1 MIRIGLRD
9 ARSHFGRFI
18 MSIVAIAL
26 GVSFV
31 VGSFCF
37 REMLNNQVSQMM
49 STNADHDV
57 YVRGSQE
64 KKKDSSAMSMGS
76 TKSYNDVDVDLAGT
90 IAKVDGVSSAR
101 VVHMLSGVV
110 LLDKHGDAVTT
121 MGSPTLA
128 IGMGKSS
135 PWRSAKF
142 TTGTWPKNG
151 DEIALHSFAAE
162 QSGLKVGDKTKIVY
176 PDGAHKVTVSGIFT
190 TDASQAGA
198 IIIAIDPVT
207 AKEKASKQSDD
218 PDKTS
223 LISVYGNKTT
233 PLDDNAQQQL
243 ASGVT
248 TVRGA
253 GDPLFADLAVRDA
266 IDAGKYQGPRLVAP
280 GTGITVPGGH
290 GAGLF
295 AQVANSPAEAAE
307 QVRDLYARGA
317 DVIKLF
323 VTGGVFDAAEVGE
336 PGVLRMPVEVAAAAC
351 KAAHDMG
358 LPVMAHVESTEG
370 VKAALEAGVDTIEH
384 GAPLTPEILE
394 LYRGAAGTQL
404 EGRAPSVT
412 CTISPA
418 LPFVLLDPEKTHSTD
433 TQKKNGDIVCS
444 GIIESARAALEA
456 GVKVGLGTDSSC
468 PFVTQYDMW
477 REVAYFA
484 KYVGVSNAF
493 ALHTA
498 TQVNAELLGL
508 GGDTGTIE
516 CGKAADILVTRKNPL
531 DDLCALREPTH
542 VMCRGDLVRKLK
554 VKRIPEV
561 DAELDAIMAMP
572 AEALAEELARDGV
585 V

>member
-1 MIRIGLRD
+1 MASAD
-9 ARSHFGRFI
+9 RSTLFI
-18 MSIVAIAL
+18 NATVLDGSKHMEPQPDMAVAVER
-26 GVSFV
+26 GVITWM
-31 VGSFCF
+31 GP
-37 REMLNNQVSQMM
+37 
-49 STNADHDV
+49 
-57 YVRGSQE
+57 
-64 KKKDSSAMSMGS
+64 SAVAQAPAGAE
-76 TKSYNDVDVDLAGT
+76 VIDLAGAYLMPGL
-90 IAKVDGVSSAR
+90 INMHVHLCGSGKPVSA
-101 VVHMLSGVV
+101 
-110 LLDKHGDAVTT
+110 GDAGALMKKLDNPVGRAIVRHILK
-121 MGSPTLA
+121 GS
-128 IGMGKSS
+128 
-135 PWRSAKF
+135 
-142 TTGTWPKNG
+142 
-151 DEIALHSFAAE
+151 
-162 QSGLKVGDKTKIVY
+162 
-176 PDGAHKVTVSGIFT
+176 
-190 TDASQAGA
+190 
-198 IIIAIDPVT
+198 
-207 AKEKASKQSDD
+207 
-218 PDKTS
+218 
-223 LISVYGNKTT
+223 
-233 PLDDNAQQQL
+233 AQQQL

-280 GTGITVPGGH
+280 GTGVTVPGGH

-323 VTGGVFDAAEVGE
+323 VTGGVFDATEV
-336 PGVLRMPVEVAAAAC
+336 
-351 KAAHDMG
+351 G

-384 GAPLTPEILE
+384 GAPMTPEILE

-484 KYVGVSNAF
+484 KYVGVGNAF

-508 GGDTGTIE
+508 GGETGTIE
-516 CGKAADILVTRKNPL
+516 CGKAADILVTRENPL

-585 V
+585 A

>member
-1 MIRIGLRD
+1 M
-9 ARSHFGRFI
+9 
-18 MSIVAIAL
+18 
-26 GVSFV
+26 
-31 VGSFCF
+31 
-37 REMLNNQVSQMM
+37 
-49 STNADHDV
+49 
-57 YVRGSQE
+57 
-64 KKKDSSAMSMGS
+64 
-76 TKSYNDVDVDLAGT
+76 
-90 IAKVDGVSSAR
+90 
-101 VVHMLSGVV
+101 
-110 LLDKHGDAVTT
+110 
-121 MGSPTLA
+121 
-128 IGMGKSS
+128 
-135 PWRSAKF
+135 
-142 TTGTWPKNG
+142 
-151 DEIALHSFAAE
+151 
-162 QSGLKVGDKTKIVY
+162 
-176 PDGAHKVTVSGIFT
+176 
-190 TDASQAGA
+190 
-198 IIIAIDPVT
+198 
-207 AKEKASKQSDD
+207 
-218 PDKTS
+218 
-223 LISVYGNKTT
+223 
-233 PLDDNAQQQL
+233 
-243 ASGVT
+243 
-248 TVRGA
+248 
-253 GDPLFADLAVRDA
+253 
-266 IDAGKYQGPRLVAP
+266 
-280 GTGITVPGGH
+280 
-290 GAGLF
+290 
-295 AQVANSPAEAAE
+295 
-307 QVRDLYARGA
+307 RDLYARGA

-323 VTGGVFDAAEVGE
+323 VTGGVFDATEVGE

-351 KAAHDMG
+351 KAAHEVG

-384 GAPLTPEILE
+384 GAPMTPEILE

-404 EGRAPSVT
+404 EDRAPSVT

-418 LPFVLLDPEKTHSTD
+418 LPFVLLDPKKTHSTD

-484 KYVGVSNAF
+484 KHVGVSNAF

-508 GGDTGTIE
+508 DGETGTIE

-585 V
+585 A

>member
-1 MIRIGLRD
+1 MFMLIVREELD
-9 ARSHFGRFI
+9 MASADRSTLFI
-18 MSIVAIAL
+18 NATVLDGSEHMEPQPDMAVVVERGVITWMGPSAVAQAPAGAEVI
-26 GVSFV
+26 
-31 VGSFCF
+31 
-37 REMLNNQVSQMM
+37 
-49 STNADHDV
+49 
-57 YVRGSQE
+57 
-64 KKKDSSAMSMGS
+64 
-76 TKSYNDVDVDLAGT
+76 DLAGAYLMPGL
-90 IAKVDGVSSAR
+90 INMHVHLCGSGKPVSA
-101 VVHMLSGVV
+101 
-110 LLDKHGDAVTT
+110 GDAGALMKKLDNPVGRAIVRHILK
-121 MGSPTLA
+121 GS
-128 IGMGKSS
+128 
-135 PWRSAKF
+135 
-142 TTGTWPKNG
+142 
-151 DEIALHSFAAE
+151 
-162 QSGLKVGDKTKIVY
+162 
-176 PDGAHKVTVSGIFT
+176 
-190 TDASQAGA
+190 
-198 IIIAIDPVT
+198 
-207 AKEKASKQSDD
+207 
-218 PDKTS
+218 
-223 LISVYGNKTT
+223 
-233 PLDDNAQQQL
+233 AQQQL

-253 GDPLFADLAVRDA
+253 GDPLLADLAVRDA

-280 GTGITVPGGH
+280 GTGVTVPGGH

-317 DVIKLF
+317 DV
-323 VTGGVFDAAEVGE
+323 
-336 PGVLRMPVEVAAAAC
+336 AAAAC

-358 LPVMAHVESTEG
+358 LPVMAHIESTEG

-456 GVKVGLGTDSSC
+456 GIKVGLGTDSSC

-508 GGDTGTIE
+508 GGETGTIE
-516 CGKAADILVTRKNPL
+516 CGKVADILVTRENPL
-531 DDLCALREPTH
+531 DDLCALREPMH

-561 DAELDAIMAMP
+561 DNELDTIMAMP

-585 V
+585 A

>member
-1 MIRIGLRD
+1 MFKLIVREELDMATADRPTL
-9 ARSHFGRFI
+9 FI
-18 MSIVAIAL
+18 NATVLDGSEHMEPQPDMAVA
-26 GVSFV
+26 V
-31 VGSFCF
+31 
-37 REMLNNQVSQMM
+37 E
-49 STNADHDV
+49 
-57 YVRGSQE
+57 RGAITWMGP
-64 KKKDSSAMSMGS
+64 SAVAQAPAGAE
-76 TKSYNDVDVDLAGT
+76 VIDLAGAYLMPGL
-90 IAKVDGVSSAR
+90 INMHVHLCGSGKPVSA
-101 VVHMLSGVV
+101 
-110 LLDKHGDAVTT
+110 GDAGALMKKLDNPVGRAIVRHILK
-121 MGSPTLA
+121 GS
-128 IGMGKSS
+128 
-135 PWRSAKF
+135 
-142 TTGTWPKNG
+142 
-151 DEIALHSFAAE
+151 
-162 QSGLKVGDKTKIVY
+162 
-176 PDGAHKVTVSGIFT
+176 
-190 TDASQAGA
+190 
-198 IIIAIDPVT
+198 
-207 AKEKASKQSDD
+207 
-218 PDKTS
+218 
-223 LISVYGNKTT
+223 
-233 PLDDNAQQQL
+233 AQQQL

-253 GDPLFADLAVRDA
+253 GDPLFADIAVRNA

-280 GTGITVPGGH
+280 GTGVTVPGGH

-323 VTGGVFDAAEVGE
+323 VTGGVFDAIEVGE

-351 KAAHDMG
+351 KAAHEVG
-358 LPVMAHVESTEG
+358 LPVMAHVESTE
-370 VKAALEAGVDTIEH
+370 
-384 GAPLTPEILE
+384 
-394 LYRGAAGTQL
+394 GTQL

-508 GGDTGTIE
+508 GGETGAIE
-516 CGKAADILVTRKNPL
+516 CGKAADILVTRENPL
-531 DDLCALREPTH
+531 DDLCALREPMH

-572 AEALAEELARDGV
+572 AKALAEELTRDGV
-585 V
+585 A

>member
-1 MIRIGLRD
+1 MASAD
-9 ARSHFGRFI
+9 RSTLFI
-18 MSIVAIAL
+18 NATVLDGSEHMEPQPDMAVAVER
-26 GVSFV
+26 GVITWM
-31 VGSFCF
+31 GP
-37 REMLNNQVSQMM
+37 
-49 STNADHDV
+49 
-57 YVRGSQE
+57 
-64 KKKDSSAMSMGS
+64 SAVAQAPAGAE
-76 TKSYNDVDVDLAGT
+76 VIDLAGAYLMPGL
-90 IAKVDGVSSAR
+90 INMHVHLCGSGKPVSA
-101 VVHMLSGVV
+101 
-110 LLDKHGDAVTT
+110 GDAGALMKKLDNPVGRAIVRHILK
-121 MGSPTLA
+121 GS
-128 IGMGKSS
+128 
-135 PWRSAKF
+135 
-142 TTGTWPKNG
+142 
-151 DEIALHSFAAE
+151 
-162 QSGLKVGDKTKIVY
+162 
-176 PDGAHKVTVSGIFT
+176 
-190 TDASQAGA
+190 
-198 IIIAIDPVT
+198 
-207 AKEKASKQSDD
+207 
-218 PDKTS
+218 
-223 LISVYGNKTT
+223 
-233 PLDDNAQQQL
+233 AQQQL

-280 GTGITVPGGH
+280 GTGVTVPGGH

-295 AQVANSPAEAAE
+295 AQVANSP
-307 QVRDLYARGA
+307 
-317 DVIKLF
+317 
-323 VTGGVFDAAEVGE
+323 
-336 PGVLRMPVEVAAAAC
+336 AAAAC

-370 VKAALEAGVDTIEH
+370 VKAALEAGGDTIEH

-484 KYVGVSNAF
+484 KYVGVGNAF

-508 GGDTGTIE
+508 GGETGTIE
-516 CGKAADILVTRKNPL
+516 CGKAADILVTRENPL
-531 DDLCALREPTH
+531 DDLCALRDPTH

-585 V
+585 A

>member
-1 MIRIGLRD
+1 MASADRSTLFINATVLDGSEHMEPQPDMAVAVERGLITWMGPS
-9 ARSHFGRFI
+9 A
-18 MSIVAIAL
+18 VAQAPAGAEVI
-26 GVSFV
+26 
-31 VGSFCF
+31 
-37 REMLNNQVSQMM
+37 
-49 STNADHDV
+49 
-57 YVRGSQE
+57 
-64 KKKDSSAMSMGS
+64 
-76 TKSYNDVDVDLAGT
+76 DLAGAYLMPGL
-90 IAKVDGVSSAR
+90 INMHVHLCGSGKPVSA
-101 VVHMLSGVV
+101 
-110 LLDKHGDAVTT
+110 GDAGALMKKLDNPVGRAIVRHILK
-121 MGSPTLA
+121 GS
-128 IGMGKSS
+128 
-135 PWRSAKF
+135 
-142 TTGTWPKNG
+142 
-151 DEIALHSFAAE
+151 
-162 QSGLKVGDKTKIVY
+162 
-176 PDGAHKVTVSGIFT
+176 
-190 TDASQAGA
+190 
-198 IIIAIDPVT
+198 
-207 AKEKASKQSDD
+207 
-218 PDKTS
+218 
-223 LISVYGNKTT
+223 
-233 PLDDNAQQQL
+233 AQQQL

-253 GDPLFADLAVRDA
+253 GDPLFADIAVRNA

-280 GTGITVPGGH
+280 GTGVTVPGGH

-323 VTGGVFDAAEVGE
+323 VTGGVFDATE
-336 PGVLRMPVEVAAAAC
+336 
-351 KAAHDMG
+351 AAHEVS

-418 LPFVLLDPEKTHSTD
+418 LPFVLLDPKKTHSTD

-508 GGDTGTIE
+508 DGETGTIE
-516 CGKAADILVTRKNPL
+516 CGKAADILVTRENPL
-531 DDLCALREPTH
+531 DDLCALREPMH
-542 VMCRGDLVRKLK
+542 VMCRGDLVCKLK

-585 V
+585 A